1 MQKPRRTE
9 IAAVP
14 RTSSAEKRDAIASPL
29 SDSPGFLLRL
39 AQLRVFDEFHRHFA
53 GLGVTPA
60 GFSVLALIAA
70 NPNIRPG
77 AIAEELRVKPSNV
90 AALVNGLVAAGLVQR
105 MADEAELRANCLRM
119 TAEGAKA
126 WIEMYQTHLAS
137 DERFTATLS
146 PSERETLVA
155 LLRKLVDR

>member
-1 MQKPRRTE
+1 MTKFRRRE
-9 IAAVP
+9 IVP
-14 RTSSAEKRDAIASPL
+14 IQRTPSEKRESITSPL
-29 SDSPGFLLRL
+29 SDSPAFLVRL
-39 AQLRVFDEFHRHFA
+39 AQLRAFDEFHRNFA

-90 AALVNGLVAAGLVQR
+90 AALVNGLVAAGFVR
-105 MADEAELRANCLRM
+105 RTADESELRANCLRL
-119 TAEGAKA
+119 TPEGANA
-126 WIEMYQTHLAS
+126 WGEMYRTHLAT
-137 DERFTATLS
+137 DERFAAALS
-146 PSERETLVA
+146 AAERETLLA